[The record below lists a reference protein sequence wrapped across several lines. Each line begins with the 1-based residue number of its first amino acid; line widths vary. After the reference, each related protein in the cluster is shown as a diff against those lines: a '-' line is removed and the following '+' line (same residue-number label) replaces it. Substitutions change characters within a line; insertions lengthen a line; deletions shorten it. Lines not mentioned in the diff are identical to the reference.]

1 MYWTIFIVALA
12 LYLFVVLYV
21 SVHEMKEI
29 NNTGKLLV
37 QKTLALKE
45 LALAHGYSKD
55 GWERFSEY
63 QLFYEEYKEAIDV
76 YADWKKNKVIFAL
89 KMFAVMLYMAPHML
103 SIYNKE
109 RKQRLATAES
119 AQNHAGEALEKAKK
133 EERD

>member
-29 NNTGKLLV
+29 NNTGKMLV
-37 QKTLALKE
+37 EKTLALKE

-76 YADWKKNKVIFAL
+76 YADWKKNKFVFAI

-119 AQNHAGEALEKAKK
+119 AQNHAQEALQTAQK

>member
-29 NNTGKLLV
+29 NETGKMLV

-63 QLFYEEYKEAIDV
+63 QLFYEEYKPALDV
-76 YADWKKNKVIFAL
+76 YADWKKNKVVFAF
-89 KMFAVMLYMAPHML
+89 KMFAVMLYMTPHML

-109 RKQRLATAES
+109 RKKRLAIAEAWQENATS
-119 AQNHAGEALEKAKK
+119 ALEKVKK